1 MEFDEGIA
9 ELERALGYEEAST
22 VETEETREQLVLKEK
37 FFEELVEKLNPK
49 QNKIEI
55 RAITQKQIDLI
66 SSILLNKDY
75 KA

>member
-37 FFEELVEKLNPK
+37 FFEELVEKPLLCF
-49 QNKIEI
+49 
-55 RAITQKQIDLI
+55 LI
-66 SSILLNKDY
+66 Y
-75 KA
+75 F